1 MQRPAI
7 ITAFYSDTISIRVAV
22 YDHAGQPFLLAD
34 NGLDSASLT
43 VQGRAQAV
51 PGTISANVVS
61 FKFTEQI
68 GLPVGKY
75 NFYARVTSKVWPSD
89 RYTIAYGSLIIK
101 SLPAVTFPEA

>member
-1 MQRPAI
+1 MQKPTL
-7 ITAFYSDTISIRVAV
+7 ITAFAGDTISIRVAV

-51 PGTISANVVS
+51 TGAIRANVVS

-75 NFYARVTSKVWPSD
+75 NFYARVTGKVWPSD
-89 RYTIAYGSLIIK
+89 RYTIAYGQIIVK
-101 SLPAVTFPEA
+101 ELPDIS

>member
-1 MQRPAI
+1 MQKPTL
-7 ITAFYSDTISIRVAV
+7 ITAFTGDTISIRVAV

-51 PGTISANVVS
+51 TGTISANVVS
-61 FKFTEQI
+61 FKFTQQI

-75 NFYARVTSKVWPSD
+75 NFYARVTGKVWPSD
-89 RYTIAYGSLIIK
+89 RYTIAYGQIIVK
-101 SLPAVTFPEA
+101 ELPAIS